1 LPNTEL
7 NAPHELNAATASRRI
22 AEGTL
27 NAETLARA
35 CVDRIASRDPTI
47 RAWSYHD
54 QAAVLRRA
62 RELDKQPVRGP
73 LHGIPIAIKD
83 VIETRDM
90 PTGYNSPLLEG
101 HQAGQ
106 DAPCVD
112 TLRAAGAVIFGKTDT
127 TEFAAAGR
135 HAGTANPHNPAHSPG
150 GSSSGSAAAVA
161 DHQVPLALGTQTGGS
176 LIRPASYCGVFAL
189 KPSWGVVS
197 REGSKLYS
205 ATFDTI
211 GWYGRAVAD
220 LELLADVFDL
230 NDDTKPLR
238 HGLAGRRFAVCRPF
252 PGDTLAASNDA
263 LTQAAEILRAAGA
276 EIVPL
281 DLPPA
286 FSTLNDVHKV
296 ILFSEGRAAFLNLY
310 RTHYEAL
317 HDDFR
322 HRVENRDGITKAAL
336 RHAYDTAATCR
347 IRFDEIASAFDAVL
361 APSAPG
367 EATPGREPGKPL
379 LNQIWSLLHVPCVN
393 VPGFRGPAGM
403 PVGVTLTGP
412 RFTDRAMLVVAELV
426 AAAFAAAGLDVPGRY
441 LPENGPTMPV

>member
-1 LPNTEL
+1 LSNTEQH
-7 NAPHELNAATASRRI
+7 APYRLHAAAASRRI
-22 AEGTL
+22 GEGTL
-27 NAETLARA
+27 GAEALVRSCT
-35 CVDRIASRDPTI
+35 DRIADRDPVI

-54 QAAVLRRA
+54 PAAALRHA

-73 LHGIPIAIKD
+73 LHGILVAIKD
-83 VIETRDM
+83 IIETCDM
-90 PTGYNSPLLEG
+90 PTGYNSPLFEG
-101 HQAGQ
+101 HQTGQ
-106 DAPCVD
+106 DAPCVAV
-112 TLRAAGAVIFGKTDT
+112 LRAAGAVILGKTDT

-161 DHQVPLALGTQTGGS
+161 DHQAPLALGTQTGGS
-176 LIRPASYCGVFAL
+176 LIRPASFCGVFAL
-189 KPSWGVVS
+189 KPSWGAVS
-197 REGSKLYS
+197 REGAKLYS

-230 NDDTKPLR
+230 SDDAPPPR

-263 LTQAAEILRAAGA
+263 LTRSAEILRAAGA
-276 EIVPL
+276 DIVPL
-281 DLPPA
+281 DLPPV
-286 FSTLNDVHKV
+286 FSELNDIHKV

-310 RTHYEAL
+310 RTHYTAL

-322 HRVENRDGITKAAL
+322 HRVENRDGITKATL
-336 RHAYDTAATCR
+336 RRAYDTAASCR
-347 IRFDEIASAFDAVL
+347 MQFDEIAGAFDAVL

-367 EATPGREPGKPL
+367 EATLGREPGRPL

-412 RFTDRAMLVVAELV
+412 RFTDRAVLAVAELV
-426 AAAFAAAGLDVPGRY
+426 AAAFAAAGLDVPGKH
-441 LPENGPTMPV
+441 LPAGGSAPV

>member
-1 LPNTEL
+1 MSNTEQL
-7 NAPHELNAATASRRI
+7 APYYMHAAAASHRI
-22 AEGTL
+22 GEGTL
-27 NAETLARA
+27 SAEALVRSCSA
-35 CVDRIASRDPTI
+35 RIADRDTTV

-54 QAAVLRRA
+54 PAAALRQA
-62 RELDKQPVRGP
+62 RELDKQPLRGP
-73 LHGIPIAIKD
+73 LHGIPVAIKD

-90 PTGYNSPLLEG
+90 PTCHNSPLLQG
-101 HQAGQ
+101 HQTGQ

-112 TLRAAGAVIFGKTDT
+112 TLRAAGAVILGKTNT
-127 TEFAAAGR
+127 TEFAAGGR
-135 HAGTANPHNPAHSPG
+135 HAGTANPYNPAHSPG

-176 LIRPASYCGVFAL
+176 LIRPASFCGIFAL
-189 KPSWGVVS
+189 KPSWSQVS

-230 NDDTKPLR
+230 QDDSAPLR
-238 HGLAGRRFAVCRPF
+238 HGLAGRRIAVCRPF

-263 LTQAAEILRAAGA
+263 LTRAAEILRAAGA

-281 DLPPA
+281 NLPPVFA
-286 FSTLNDVHKV
+286 TLNDVHKV
-296 ILFSEGRAAFLNLY
+296 ILFSEGRAAFLNFS
-310 RTHYEAL
+310 RSRPERL
-317 HDDFR
+317 HDDFH
-322 HRVENRDGITKAAL
+322 HRVENRDGITKAML

-347 IRFDEIASAFDAVL
+347 MQFDEIAAGFDAVL

-367 EATPGREPGKPL
+367 EAALGRDPGKPL

-393 VPGFRGPAGM
+393 VPGFRGPAGL

-412 RFTDRAMLVVAELV
+412 RFTDRALLVVADLV
-426 AAAFAAAGLDVPGRY
+426 AAAFADAGLDVPGRS
-441 LPENGPTMPV
+441 LPESIPA

>member
-1 LPNTEL
+1 MTPIPFVTVATWIQIETEFGSGLRVAVKDLIDMVGLPT
-7 NAPHELNAATASRRI
+7 TAGSR
-22 AEGTL
+22 AVADTAL
-27 NAETLARA
+27 P
-35 CVDRIASRDPTI
+35 ASRD
-47 RAWSYHD
+47 
-54 QAAVLRRA
+54 AACL
-62 RELDKQPVRGP
+62 
-73 LHGIPIAIKD
+73 
-83 VIETRDM
+83 
-90 PTGYNSPLLEG
+90 
-101 HQAGQ
+101 AG
-106 DAPCVD
+106 
-112 TLRAAGAVIFGKTDT
+112 LRAAMARGEARFVGKTNLH
-127 TEFAAAGR
+127 ELAYGISGINAAF
-135 HAGTANPHNPAHSPG
+135 GTPVNPLDPRRIPG

-176 LIRPASYCGVFAL
+176 LIRPASFCGVFAL

-211 GWYGRAVAD
+211 GWYGRTVAD

-230 NDDTKPLR
+230 NDDTPPPR

-263 LTQAAEILRAAGA
+263 LTRAAEILRAAGA

-281 DLPPA
+281 DLPPV
-286 FSTLNDVHKV
+286 FSELNDIHKV

-310 RTHYEAL
+310 RSRYEAL

-322 HRVENRDGITKAAL
+322 HRVENRDGITKATL
-336 RHAYDTAATCR
+336 RRAYDTAATCR
-347 IRFDEIASAFDAVL
+347 MHFDEIASAFDAVL

-367 EATPGREPGKPL
+367 EATLGREPGQPL

-393 VPGFRGPAGM
+393 VPGFRGPAGL

-412 RFTDRAMLVVAELV
+412 RFTDRAVLVVAELV
-426 AAAFAAAGLDVPGRY
+426 AAAFAAAGLDVPGRL
-441 LPENGPTMPV
+441 LPETGYAA